1 MYIIESEKGME
12 KREDDITT
20 ERQKNGKKGERQKR
34 VKEKLQN
41 MR

>member
-20 ERQKNGKKGERQKR
+20 VRQKYGKKKGKGRKG
-34 VKEKLQN
+34 
-41 MR
+41 

>member
-1 MYIIESEKGME
+1 MYTEKGME
-12 KREDDITT
+12 KKRRRYYSGKT
-20 ERQKNGKKGERQKR
+20 EKWKKGVRKKR